1 LHSDIFFMP
10 ETTHILSID
19 VGTSSVRAIVYDA
32 VGRATDAAVRTPCEM
47 DTTQDGGVCIDA
59 DRLTEIVSTTLDR
72 LFEMSVPRIS
82 AVGVCTFWH
91 NVVGVGM
98 DGIAVTP
105 LISWADTRPGGV
117 IPELKSLL
125 DETETHARTGCMIHP
140 SYLPAKLL
148 WLSRTHPEAFCKA
161 ERWMSFGEY
170 LFLRY
175 FGHTACS
182 LSMASGTGLLDVGRC
197 RWDEKTL
204 SVLPVREHQL
214 SPISDAR
221 FVGLSD
227 SFAARWLVLRD
238 IPWFPA
244 VGDGVCSNVGSG
256 CVNPDRLALM
266 VGTSGAMRV
275 MGDTPS
281 SIPHGLWCYR
291 ADGRRTLLGGALSNG
306 GNVYAWMRETLRLG
320 IQTDI
325 ERALGAGEPDGHGLT
340 VLPFWAGERSPR
352 WHAAARA
359 TITGMTLHTRPE
371 DLLRATL
378 EATSYCFESIY
389 KRLETVYPDIHRIV
403 ASGGGLLE
411 SPAWMQMMADVIGR
425 PVTASSALE
434 ASSRGAALLAGE
446 AMGALSDLA
455 DAPIAIGA
463 TYEPD
468 ARRHARYKEAMA
480 RQQTLYDT
488 LIV

>member
-1 LHSDIFFMP
+1 MP

-91 NVVGVGM
+91 NVVGVGT

-320 IQTDI
+320 TQTDI

-340 VLPFWAGERSPR
+340 VLPFWAGERSPG

-455 DAPIAIGA
+455 DAPFAIGA

-468 ARRHARYKEAMA
+468 ARCHARYKEAMA